1 MFGQVSR
8 KFFKLSR
15 IKQKLFRNV
24 SISVN
29 RIYFSSQT
37 KKHILAAIYGKQDFP
52 GGPVVKNVPADAGD
66 TGSIPGTGRFHM
78 PQSNRASVPQPLKS
92 MRREPSQERPPPQEV
107 HVLPKG

>member
-1 MFGQVSR
+1 MFRQASR

-29 RIYFSSQT
+29 RIYVNSQT

-66 TGSIPGTGRFHM
+66 IGSTPGTGRFHM
-78 PQSNRASVPQPLKS
+78 PQSNRACVPQPLKS
-92 MRREPSQERPPPQEV
+92 T
-107 HVLPKG
+107 H